1 MSSKGQLISL
11 PFKGILLSPCFWRK
25 LRTTA
30 ARGED
35 ERLVLEAIL
44 AEDKQLHVAS
54 QHQLHVAS
62 RLSGSLPIP
71 AMIWWRQWNAPAAI
85 LYSSSQSF
93 FRLAGRAALAF
104 GDIESLRIAKA
115 WSELLE
121 DAEEEAGRYSDTS
134 PLSDTSDLYMESP
147 VDLDV
152 SSNEPEEEDT
162 GVPFED
168 LYRSFTNNDV
178 IDQSDDDWNVSLRP
192 LKLDGKSYQQSP
204 GAQSP
209 ALAAEGAGAFPSAP
223 LISFACVCFSCANL
237 LGLSG

>member
-1 MSSKGQLISL
+1 MSSRGQLISL

-62 RLSGSLPIP
+62 RLSESLPIP
-71 AMIWWRQWNAPAAI
+71 AMIWWSQWNAPAAI
-85 LYSSSQSF
+85 LYSSSQSCL
-93 FRLAGRAALAF
+93 RLAGRAALAF

-134 PLSDTSDLYMESP
+134 SLSDDSDLYMESP

-152 SSNEPEEEDT
+152 SSIEPEEEDT
-162 GVPFED
+162 GVPFEE

-178 IDQSDDDWNVSLRP
+178 IDQSDDDWNDL
-192 LKLDGKSYQQSP
+192 QQ
-204 GAQSP
+204 Q
-209 ALAAEGAGAFPSAP
+209 
-223 LISFACVCFSCANL
+223 
-237 LGLSG
+237 